1 MNFWLTMRPGG
12 PKTDFCRI
20 LRQKSMPQRP
30 PLWYNNRQG
39 RLLYYFCATARRSGW
54 RQPGNRLLMRNYTI
68 PLRFMV

>member
-30 PLWYNNRQG
+30 PLWYNNINNAKQTG
-39 RLLYYFCATARRSGW
+39 GRRSAAYAK
-54 RQPGNRLLMRNYTI
+54 RK
-68 PLRFMV
+68 VESVC